1 MKKQPFRLRSGNS
14 AEFKELGS
22 SPVKGLVIPL
32 ILAGMGVM
40 SMLGGKYRKQQKE
53 FVGKMVQ
60 DKHNLTGPSAELTD
74 WKNKN

>member
-22 SPVKGLVIPL
+22 SPLNTGVYTGA
-32 ILAGMGVM
+32 LAVM
-40 SMLGGKYRKQQKE
+40 SMLGGKYRKEQKG
-53 FVGKMVQ
+53 FVSTMVQ